1 MTEHS
6 LTGGRREGL
15 ISLSSLSETQERSIA
30 DKSAYA
36 SIDTY
41 NDLSAMDL
49 SWVSLK
55 LDSEMSPSLLPP
67 VSEGSVVARGY
78 GP

>member
-1 MTEHS
+1 MY
-6 LTGGRREGL
+6 GL
-15 ISLSSLSETQERSIA
+15 
-30 DKSAYA
+30 

-41 NDLSAMDL
+41 ADMAAMDL

-67 VSEGSVVARGY
+67 VSECSVVARGY